1 MRHRFSTMKT
11 VSKKNSVEFESII
24 WDWNGTLLND
34 VQTAIDSINYLLCD
48 RNLPFLTLER
58 YLEVF
63 TFPVQDYYEQIGFNL
78 KHEPFEVPA
87 NQFIAIYNKA
97 VESCVL
103 HKESIP
109 VLTHFKNRGLRQF
122 ILSAMEQ
129 KNLEKTVSENKIS
142 MFFEDLCGLND
153 NYAASKVEN
162 GKTLIRLKVL
172 DPHKTLLIGDTTHDY
187 DVANAIGCQCVLI
200 ANGHQSKNR
209 LLHTGARVLDNLE
222 EIKDV

>member
-1 MRHRFSTMKT
+1 MK
-11 VSKKNSVEFESII
+11 FESII

-34 VQTAIDSINYLLCD
+34 VQIAIDSINYLLRD
-48 RNLPFLTLER
+48 RKLIPLTLER

-78 KHEPFEVPA
+78 KHEPFEIPA

-97 VESCVL
+97 VGSCGL
-103 HKESIP
+103 HEESIS
-109 VLTHFKNRGLRQF
+109 VLTHFKNRGHRQF

-153 NYAASKVEN
+153 NYAISKVEN
-162 GKTLIRLKVL
+162 GKTLIRQKIL
-172 DPHKTLLIGDTTHDY
+172 DPDKTLLIGDTTHDY
-187 DVANAIGCQCVLI
+187 DVANAIGCKCVLI
-200 ANGHQSKNR
+200 ANGHQSKKR
-209 LLHTGARVLDNLE
+209 LVHSGARVLDNLE
-222 EIKDV
+222 EIKDL